1 MKSFHLQIV
10 TPTGVCFDGEC
21 HEVSVRTI
29 DGGVSI
35 LANHIPYVTA
45 LGDGRCTVYCEDG
58 MREADCSGGM
68 LTVSKDCVRIVSSS
82 FHWRKPI

>member
-10 TPTGVCFDGEC
+10 TPTGVCFDGES

-45 LGDGRCTVYCEDG
+45 LGDGRCTVYCKDG

-82 FHWRKPI
+82 FHWRKPV